1 MRHMLILLGNRQGK
15 QKRGRQP
22 SDPYAFSARVGM
34 ARCAVPARAVAGGTN
49 ILATPAIERVA
60 PLHAARTSQRDVPT
74 MRNTCSDSAE
84 AASRFSE
91 NGCVSENQ
99 GTAACLPRRSALRR
113 KQAASAALAGGVGGW
128 TFNVQGLPQQN
139 ANEAEG
145 VALSDSLSSLR
156 SFAAKS
162 IMADRRDALSYG
174 ALDELRNSAIL
185 LIAATSKI

>member
-1 MRHMLILLGNRQGK
+1 
-15 QKRGRQP
+15 
-22 SDPYAFSARVGM
+22 M

-99 GTAACLPRRSALRR
+99 GSAACLPRLPEPRFAVPARQAGRSALRR
-113 KQAASAALAGGVGGW
+113 RQAASAALAGGVGRW

-139 ANEAEG
+139 ANDAEG

-156 SFAAKS
+156 SFAA
-162 IMADRRDALSYG
+162 
-174 ALDELRNSAIL
+174 ELIL
-185 LIAATSKI
+185 FA